1 MTPDAA
7 ERKHL
12 PLYRGLLRYFPDALC
27 EVALCSLVGNA
38 QHNAGEPLH
47 WAREKSTDQLDA
59 AVRHIVEAGK
69 RDGDGVRHMAKAAW
83 RCLAELQLEI
93 ERDSG
98 PAVHRAKGAKS

>member
-38 QHNAGEPLH
+38 QHNAG
-47 WAREKSTDQLDA
+47 
-59 AVRHIVEAGK
+59 VRHIVEAGK